1 MYLPRSPRSPG
12 QIQNRS
18 PGKNTCQG
26 GSICPGDRVARGQI
40 RQHCLLVI
48 FHQIKMFVECF
59 YPGHP
64 GPPVRSKIDPCKKM
78 HEPHKDA
85 VETRGEG
92 WQYLAVPP
100 SRGTAT
106 LDGALLVRLSTPRL
120 VRSKRNR
127 ITRRSHL
134 ISTLTGCDSRN
145 RGSMTDPFC
154 SLAVPFLKLSI

>member
-1 MYLPRSPRSPG
+1 MGGGHVFFVMVQMKFHALIVMAHMKFHALIVMAQLKFHALIVMA
-12 QIQNRS
+12 QIE
-18 PGKNTCQG
+18 
-26 GSICPGDRVARGQI
+26 DHA
-40 RQHCLLVI
+40 
-48 FHQIKMFVECF
+48 FV
-59 YPGHP
+59 
-64 GPPVRSKIDPCKKM
+64 S
-78 HEPHKDA
+78 
-85 VETRGEG
+85 GEG
-92 WQYLAVPP
+92 GRHLAVPP

-145 RGSMTDPFC
+145 RGSITDPFC